1 MAGLIS
7 SLLLLSRA
15 DEGRQKLNKERVNL
29 SELTQI
35 IAEEQQMIAEEKEIT
50 VRTEITPDIYAQVD
64 ESFYI
69 RMVVNLVSN
78 AVFMEEK
85 VGL

>member
-1 MAGLIS
+1 M
-7 SLLLLSRA
+7 
-15 DEGRQKLNKERVNL
+15 NKERVNL

>member
-1 MAGLIS
+1 
-7 SLLLLSRA
+7 
-15 DEGRQKLNKERVNL
+15 
-29 SELTQI
+29 
-35 IAEEQQMIAEEKEIT
+35 MIAEEKEIT